1 MRSMTGFGCGEAE
14 LDGNKLT
21 CELRALN
28 HRFLDVRVRMPDDLA
43 SHAFFVEQLARERLS
58 RGRFDIGV
66 RLEDGGGVT
75 RFSAARARVV
85 YESLLRLRDELAPG
99 TEVPVAAL
107 ASLPQLLVDSTRA
120 SSTGLEQALVHAF
133 AFALARLDEMRARE
147 GHALGRELADRLTVL
162 RGLTETAKTLSHG
175 AAERQLARLRERVGR
190 LLSDMAHVTPDA
202 GRLETELALMAD
214 RSDVTEELVRLA
226 SHFDQ
231 FEALLAD
238 PAPVGRRLEFLLQE
252 MSREANT
259 LGSKSQDVRLSH
271 LVVDIKSQLEKIRE
285 QVQNVE

>member
-14 LDGNKLT
+14 LDGGKLT
-21 CELRALN
+21 CDLRALN
-28 HRFLDVRVRMPDDLA
+28 HRFLDVRVRMPDELA
-43 SHAFFVEQLARERLS
+43 AHAFYVEQLARERLS

-66 RLEDGGGVT
+66 RLEDSSGGA
-75 RFSAARARVV
+75 RFSLSKARSV
-85 YESLLRLRDELAPG
+85 YESLLKLRDELAPG

-107 ASLPQLLVDSTRA
+107 AALPQLLVDSSR
-120 SSTGLEQALVHAF
+120 SSSQGVEQSLTGAF
-133 AFALARLDEMRARE
+133 ASALGRLDEMRERE
-147 GHALGRELADRLTVL
+147 GQALSRELAERLTNL
-162 RGLTETAKTLSHG
+162 RALSQQAKTLSHG
-175 AAERQLARLRERVGR
+175 AAERQLVRLRERVGR
-190 LLSDMAHVTPDA
+190 LLDGTVTSPDP

-231 FEALLAD
+231 FEGLLAD
-238 PAPVGRRLEFLLQE
+238 NAPVGRRLEFLLQE

-259 LGSKSQDVRLSH
+259 LGSKSQDVKLSH

>member
-28 HRFLDVRVRMPDDLA
+28 HRFLDVRVRMPEELI
-43 SHAFFVEQLARERLS
+43 SHAFYVEQLARERLS
-58 RGRFDIGV
+58 RGRFDVGI
-66 RLEDGGGVT
+66 RLEDSGGSA
-75 RFSAARARVV
+75 RFSSARARAV
-85 YESLLRLRDELAPG
+85 YQSLLDLRDELAPG
-99 TEVPVAAL
+99 TEVPVSAL
-107 ASLPQLLVDSTRA
+107 ASLPQLLVDNSRA
-120 SSTGLEQALVHAF
+120 SSEGTERALTGAF
-133 AFALARLDEMRARE
+133 AAALSRLDEMREREGQALARE
-147 GHALGRELADRLTVL
+147 LGERLGNL
-162 RGLTETAKTLSHG
+162 RQLCEQAKQLSHG
-175 AAERQLARLRERVGR
+175 AAERQLGRLRERVTR
-190 LLSDMAHVTPDA
+190 LLAEVTGGSPDT

-231 FEALLAD
+231 FAALLTCGE
-238 PAPVGRRLEFLLQE
+238 PVGRRMEFLLQE

-259 LGSKSQDVRLSH
+259 LGSKSQDVKLSH

>member
-1 MRSMTGFGCGEAE
+1 MRSMTGFGCGEAD

-28 HRFLDVRVRMPDDLA
+28 HRFLDVRVRMPDELA
-43 SHAFFVEQLARERLS
+43 SHAFFVEQLAREHLS

-66 RLEDGGGVT
+66 RLDESGNAL
-75 RFSAARARVV
+75 RFSTTRARAV
-85 YESLLRLRDELAPG
+85 YESLLQLRDELAPG

-107 ASLPQLLVDSTRA
+107 ASLPQLLMQDSSRA
-120 SSTGLEQALVHAF
+120 TSASLEQALSGAF
-133 AFALARLDEMRARE
+133 TAALARLDEMREREGQALARE
-147 GHALGRELADRLTVL
+147 LSERLESLRTLAA
-162 RGLTETAKTLSHG
+162 EAKTLCQG
-175 AAERQLARLRERVGR
+175 AAERQLERLRERVGR
-190 LLSDMAHVTPDA
+190 LLEGASASPDP
-202 GRLETELALMAD
+202 GRLETELALIAD

-231 FEALLAD
+231 FAALLRDA
-238 PAPVGRRLEFLLQE
+238 APVGRRLEFLLQE

-259 LGSKSQDVRLSH
+259 LGSKSQDVKLSH

>member
-58 RGRFDIGV
+58 RGRFDIGL
-66 RLEDGGGVT
+66 RLDDSGAAT
-75 RFSAARARVV
+75 RFSPQRARAV
-85 YESLLRLRDELAPG
+85 YESLLKLRDELAPG
-99 TEVPVAAL
+99 TDVPVAAL
-107 ASLPQLLVDSTRA
+107 ASLPQLLIDTSR
-120 SSTGLEQALVHAF
+120 SSSQGLEQALVTAF
-133 AFALARLDEMRARE
+133 AAALARLDEMRERE
-147 GHALGRELADRLTVL
+147 GQALGRELAERLTAL
-162 RGLTETAKTLSHG
+162 RALSQTAKVLSHG
-175 AAERQLARLRERVGR
+175 SAERQLGRLRERVGR
-190 LLSDMAHVTPDA
+190 LLEGASASPDP

-238 PAPVGRRLEFLLQE
+238 PAPIGRRLEFLLQE

-259 LGSKSQDVRLSH
+259 LGSKSQDVKLSH

>member
-28 HRFLDVRVRMPDDLA
+28 HRFLDVRVRMPEELA
-43 SHAFFVEQLARERLS
+43 SQAFFVEHLARERLS

-66 RLEDGGGVT
+66 RLAEGGGT
-75 RFSAARARVV
+75 ARFSPLRARAV
-85 YESLLRLRDELAPG
+85 YESLLELRDELAPG
-99 TEVPVAAL
+99 TEVPISAL
-107 ASLPQLLVDSTRA
+107 ACLPQLLVEAPRVDVR
-120 SSTGLEQALVHAF
+120 GIEEALLNAF
-133 AFALARLDEMRARE
+133 SAALARLDEMRARE
-147 GHALGRELADRLTVL
+147 GQALARELGERLGVL
-162 RGLTETAKTLSHG
+162 RTLSASAKALSHG
-175 AAERQLARLRERVGR
+175 SAERQLTRLRERVTR
-190 LLSDMAHVTPDA
+190 LLSDIASSPAST
-202 GRLETELALMAD
+202 RLEPELALMAD

-238 PAPVGRRLEFLLQE
+238 PTPVGRRLEFLLQE
-252 MSREANT
+252 MSRETNT
-259 LGSKSQDVRLSH
+259 LGSKSQDVKLSH

>member
-14 LDGNKLT
+14 LDGSKLT

-28 HRFLDVRVRMPDDLA
+28 HRFLDVRVRMPDELA
-43 SHAFFVEQLARERLS
+43 AHAFFLEQLARERLA

-66 RLEDGGGVT
+66 RLDDSGGGA
-75 RFSAARARVV
+75 RFSLSKARIV
-85 YESLLRLRDELAPG
+85 YESLLKLRDELAPG
-99 TEVPVAAL
+99 SEVPVAAL
-107 ASLPQLLVDSTRA
+107 ASLPQLLVDSSRSSGQGVEQTLTRA
-120 SSTGLEQALVHAF
+120 FVS
-133 AFALARLDEMRARE
+133 
-147 GHALGRELADRLTVL
+147 ALGRLEEMRQREGQALSRELAERLANL
-162 RGLTETAKTLSHG
+162 RALAQAAKGLSHG
-175 AAERQLARLRERVGR
+175 AAERQLLRLRERVGR
-190 LLSDMAHVTPDA
+190 LLSDAITSPDP

-238 PAPVGRRLEFLLQE
+238 QEPVGRRLEFLLQE

-259 LGSKSQDVRLSH
+259 LGSKSQDVKLSH

>member
-14 LDGNKLT
+14 LDGSKLT

-28 HRFLDVRVRMPDDLA
+28 HRFLDVRVRMPDELLA
-43 SHAFFVEQLARERLS
+43 HAFYVEQLARERLS

-66 RLEDGGGVT
+66 RLDDNGGGA
-75 RFSAARARVV
+75 RFSLSKARSV
-85 YESLLRLRDELAPG
+85 YESLLKVRDELAPG

-107 ASLPQLLVDSTRA
+107 AALPQLLVDTSR
-120 SSTGLEQALVHAF
+120 SSSQGVEQGLSSAFSVALT
-133 AFALARLDEMRARE
+133 RLDEMRLRE
-147 GHALGRELADRLTVL
+147 GEALSRELAERLTKL
-162 RGLTETAKTLSHG
+162 RALSQDAKTLSHG
-175 AAERQLARLRERVGR
+175 AAERQLGRLRERVGR
-190 LLSDMAHVTPDA
+190 LLSDAVTSPDP

-214 RSDVTEELVRLA
+214 RSDVTEELVRLG

-231 FEALLAD
+231 FEALLAEQ
-238 PAPVGRRLEFLLQE
+238 APVGRRLEFLLQE

-259 LGSKSQDVRLSH
+259 LGSKSQDVKLSH
-271 LVVDIKSQLEKIRE
+271 LVVNIKSELEKIRE

>member
-14 LDGNKLT
+14 LDGHKLT

-28 HRFLDVRVRMPDDLA
+28 HRFLDVRVRMPDELV
-43 SHAFFVEQLARERLS
+43 SQAFYVEQLARERLS

-66 RLEDGGGVT
+66 RLEDSGGT
-75 RFSAARARVV
+75 ARFSTARARAV
-85 YESLLRLRDELAPG
+85 YQSLLQLRDELAPG

-107 ASLPQLLVDSTRA
+107 ASLPQLLIDTSRA
-120 SSTGLEQALVHAF
+120 DGQGTEQALTGAF
-133 AFALARLDEMRARE
+133 AIALSRLDEMRERE
-147 GHALGRELADRLTVL
+147 GQALARELAERLTTL
-162 RGLTETAKTLSHG
+162 RQLCVQAKLLSQG
-175 AAERQLARLRERVGR
+175 AAERQLTRLRERVTR
-190 LLSDMAHVTPDA
+190 LLGEVNGGNPDA
-202 GRLETELALMAD
+202 SRLETELALMAD
-214 RSDVTEELVRLA
+214 RSDVTEELVRLG

-231 FEALLAD
+231 FEGLLSSAE
-238 PAPVGRRLEFLLQE
+238 PVGRRMEFLLQE

-259 LGSKSQDVRLSH
+259 LGSKSQDVKLSH

>member
-28 HRFLDVRVRMPDDLA
+28 HRFLDVRVRMPDELA
-43 SHAFFVEQLARERLS
+43 AHGFFVEQIARERLS

-66 RLEDGGGVT
+66 RLDEGAGT
-75 RFSAARARVV
+75 ARFSTTRARAV

-99 TEVPVAAL
+99 TEVPVAVL
-107 ASLPQLLVDSTRA
+107 ASVPQLLVDSSH
-120 SSTGLEQALVHAF
+120 SSKHGLEHALTSAF
-133 AFALARLDEMRARE
+133 EAALGRLDQMREREGQALARELGERLA
-147 GHALGRELADRLTVL
+147 ALRELAN
-162 RGLTETAKTLSHG
+162 GAKALSHG
-175 AAERQLARLRERVGR
+175 SAERQLARLRERVAR
-190 LLSDMAHVTPDA
+190 LLSEAAMSPDA

-231 FEALLAD
+231 FLALLGDAT
-238 PAPVGRRLEFLLQE
+238 PIGRRLEFLLQE

-259 LGSKSQDVRLSH
+259 LGSKSQDVKLSH

>member
-14 LDGNKLT
+14 LDGHKLT

-28 HRFLDVRVRMPDDLA
+28 HRFLDVRVRLPEDLA
-43 SHAFFVEQLARERLS
+43 AQGFFVEQLARERLS

-66 RLEDGGGVT
+66 RLEDSNVGS
-75 RFSAARARVV
+75 RFSSARARAV
-85 YESLLRLRDELAPG
+85 YQSLLALRDELAPG

-107 ASLPQLLVDSTRA
+107 ASLPQLLVDSPQR
-120 SSTGLEQALVHAF
+120 SPQGLEEALQRAF
-133 AFALARLDEMRARE
+133 DVAVEHLDEMRTRE
-147 GHALGRELADRLTVL
+147 GGALARELAERLNAL
-162 RGLTETAKTLSHG
+162 RQLTQEAKKLSHG
-175 AAERQLARLRERVGR
+175 AAERQLARLRERVQR
-190 LLSDMAHVTPDA
+190 LLVDSAASPDA

-238 PAPVGRRLEFLLQE
+238 TAPVGRRLEFLLQE

-259 LGSKSQDVRLSH
+259 LGSKSQDVKLSH

>member
-28 HRFLDVRVRMPDDLA
+28 HRFLDVRVRMPEELI
-43 SHAFFVEQLARERLS
+43 SHAFFMEQLARERLA

-66 RLEDGGGVT
+66 RLERGSVFAMFPVE
-75 RFSAARARVV
+75 RARAV
-85 YESLLRLRDELAPG
+85 YSALLELRDELAPG
-99 TEVPVAAL
+99 TEVPISTL
-107 ASLPQLLVDSTRA
+107 TSFPQLLTQVVGSNGRA
-120 SSTGLEQALVHAF
+120 LEQGLNRAF
-133 AFALARLDEMRARE
+133 SAAVARLDEMRSRE
-147 GHALGRELADRLTVL
+147 GLALGRELRERVQAL
-162 RGLTETAKTLSHG
+162 RALTEQAKALSQH

-190 LLSDMAHVTPDA
+190 LLETTSASPDSA
-202 GRLETELALMAD
+202 RLETELALLAD

-231 FEALLAD
+231 FESLLGLEE
-238 PAPVGRRLEFLLQE
+238 PIGRRLEFLLQE
-252 MSREANT
+252 MAREANT
-259 LGSKSQDVRLSH
+259 LGSKSQDTKLSY

>member
-28 HRFLDVRVRMPDDLA
+28 HRFLDVRVRMPDELA

-66 RLEDGGGVT
+66 RLEDGGGVP
-75 RFSAARARVV
+75 RFSPTRARAL
-85 YESLLRLRDELAPG
+85 YESLLKLRDELAPG

-107 ASLPQLLVDSTRA
+107 ASLPQLLVEAPRTNNQ
-120 SSTGLEQALVHAF
+120 GLEATLQAAF
-133 AFALARLDEMRARE
+133 AAALARLDEMRTRE
-147 GHALGRELADRLTVL
+147 GNALGRELSERVRAL
-162 RGLTETAKTLSHG
+162 RGLCQDAKALSQG
-175 AAERQLARLRERVGR
+175 AAERQLSRLRERVSR
-190 LLSDMAHVTPDA
+190 LLEGATANPDPA
-202 GRLETELALMAD
+202 RLETELALMAD
-214 RSDVTEELVRLA
+214 RSDVTEEIVRLA

-238 PAPVGRRLEFLLQE
+238 PEPIGRRLEFLLQE

-259 LGSKSQDVRLSH
+259 LGSKSQDVKLSH

>member
-28 HRFLDVRVRMPDDLA
+28 HRFLDVRVRMPEELQ

-66 RLEDGGGVT
+66 RLDDAGSAV
-75 RFSAARARVV
+75 RFSATRARAV
-85 YESLLRLRDELAPG
+85 YQSLLELRDELAPG
-99 TEVPVAAL
+99 TQVPVAAL
-107 ASLPQLLVDSTRA
+107 ASLPDLLVEARRA
-120 SSTGLEQALVHAF
+120 STQGLEEALDASFNAALSRLNAMREREGQALS
-133 AFALARLDEMRARE
+133 
-147 GHALGRELADRLTVL
+147 RELLERLTSL
-162 RGLTETAKTLSHG
+162 RTLAADAKALSHG
-175 AAERQLARLRERVGR
+175 AAERQLSRLRERVGR
-190 LLSDMAHVTPDA
+190 LLADASALPDA
-202 GRLETELALMAD
+202 GRLETELALIAD

-231 FEALLAD
+231 FQALLGERE
-238 PAPVGRRLEFLLQE
+238 PVGRRLEFLLQE

-259 LGSKSQDVRLSH
+259 LGSKSQDVKLSH
-271 LVVDIKSQLEKIRE
+271 LVVEIKSQLEKVRE

>member
-28 HRFLDVRVRMPDDLA
+28 HRFLDVRVRMPEELA
-43 SHAFFVEQLARERLS
+43 SQAFYVEQLARERLS

-66 RLEDGGGVT
+66 RLEGGGRA
-75 RFSAARARVV
+75 RFSPSRARAV
-85 YESLLRLRDELAPG
+85 YESLLQLRDELAPG
-99 TEVPVAAL
+99 TEVPVASL
-107 ASLPQLLVDSTRA
+107 ACLPQLLLDTSHANVQ
-120 SSTGLEQALVHAF
+120 GLEEALQAAF
-133 AFALARLDEMRARE
+133 SAAVMRLDEMRSRE
-147 GHALGRELADRLTVL
+147 GHALARELVERLGVL
-162 RGLTETAKTLSHG
+162 RQLSHEATTLSHG

-190 LLSDMAHVTPDA
+190 LLLEASASPDP

-214 RSDVTEELVRLA
+214 RSDVTEEIVRLS

-231 FEALLAD
+231 FQALLAD
-238 PAPVGRRLEFLLQE
+238 SEPVGRRLEFLLQE

>member
-14 LDGNKLT
+14 VEGNKLT

-28 HRFLDVRVRMPDDLA
+28 HRFLDVRVRVPEDLA
-43 SHAFFVEQLARERLS
+43 AHAFFVEQLARERLS

-66 RLEDGGGVT
+66 RLGENANAAQ
-75 RFSAARARVV
+75 FSVKRARAV
-85 YESLLRLRDELAPG
+85 YEGLLQLRDQLAPG
-99 TEVPVAAL
+99 TDVPVAAL
-107 ASLPQLLVDSTRA
+107 ASMPQLFLTPAA
-120 SSTGLEQALVHAF
+120 SGQSAGLEEALVRAF
-133 AFALARLDEMRARE
+133 SAALTRLDEMREREGVALARE
-147 GHALGRELADRLTVL
+147 LRERLLTL
-162 RGLTETAKTLSHG
+162 RGLAAEAKTLSQG
-175 AAERQLARLRERVGR
+175 AAERQLGRLRERVAR
-190 LLSDMAHVTPDA
+190 LLEAAPTAPDPA
-202 GRLETELALMAD
+202 RLETELALMAD
-214 RSDVTEELVRLA
+214 RSDVTEELVRLD

-231 FEALLAD
+231 FDALLAD

-259 LGSKSQDVRLSH
+259 LGSKSQDVKLSH

>member
-28 HRFLDVRVRMPDDLA
+28 HRFLDVRVRMPEELA

-58 RGRFDIGV
+58 RGRFDVGV
-66 RLEDGGGVT
+66 RLDDGGGVA
-75 RFSAARARVV
+75 RFSAARARAV
-85 YESLLRLRDELAPG
+85 YQSLLELRDELAPG
-99 TEVPVAAL
+99 TDVPVAAL
-107 ASLPQLLVDSTRA
+107 ASLPQLLVEGPRT
-120 SSTGLEQALVHAF
+120 SSHGLELALQQAFGA
-133 AFALARLDEMRARE
+133 ALARLDEMRRREGQALARE
-147 GHALGRELADRLTVL
+147 LGERLSALRALASA
-162 RGLTETAKTLSHG
+162 AKKLSDG
-175 AAERQLARLRERVGR
+175 AAERQLSRLRERVGR
-190 LLSDMAHVTPDA
+190 LLSDMPSSPDP

-214 RSDVTEELVRLA
+214 RSDVTEELVRLG

-231 FEALLAD
+231 FEALLAELE
-238 PAPVGRRLEFLLQE
+238 PVGRRLEFLLQE

-259 LGSKSQDVRLSH
+259 LGSKSQDVKLSH

>member
-28 HRFLDVRVRMPDDLA
+28 HRFLDVRVRMPEELA
-43 SHAFFVEQLARERLS
+43 SHAFFMEQLARERLS
-58 RGRFDIGV
+58 RGRFDVGV
-66 RLEDGGGVT
+66 RFEDGGGVA
-75 RFSAARARVV
+75 RFSPARARAVF
-85 YESLLRLRDELAPG
+85 ESLLQLRDELAPG
-99 TEVPVAAL
+99 TEVPIAAL
-107 ASLPQLLVDSTRA
+107 ASLPQLLVEAPRSSTR
-120 SSTGLEQALVHAF
+120 GLEEALKQAF
-133 AFALARLDEMRARE
+133 AGALSRLDEMRSRE
-147 GHALGRELADRLTVL
+147 GHALARELSERLTAL
-162 RGLTETAKTLSHG
+162 RALAASAHSLGQG
-175 AAERQLARLRERVGR
+175 AAERQLARLRERIGR
-190 LLSDMAHVTPDA
+190 LLSDGAAAPDP

-214 RSDVTEELVRLA
+214 RSDVTEELVRLG

-238 PAPVGRRLEFLLQE
+238 PEPIGRRMEFLLQE
-252 MSREANT
+252 MSRETNT
-259 LGSKSQDVRLSH
+259 LGSKSQDIKLSH

>member
-1 MRSMTGFGCGEAE
+1 MRSMTGFGCGEAD
-14 LDGNKLT
+14 LDGHKLT

-28 HRFLDVRVRMPDDLA
+28 HRFLDVRIRMPDDLQ

-66 RLEDGGGVT
+66 RLEDGSAAA
-75 RFSAARARVV
+75 RFSPARARAV
-85 YESLLRLRDELAPG
+85 YESLLALRDELAPG
-99 TEVPVAAL
+99 TDVPVAAL
-107 ASLPQLLVDSTRA
+107 ASLPQLLVDSTRN
-120 SSTGLEQALVHAF
+120 GPRGVEQALLSAF
-133 AFALARLDEMRARE
+133 TSALTRLDEMRARE
-147 GHALGRELADRLTVL
+147 GQSLSRELAERLQIL
-162 RGLTETAKTLSHG
+162 EQLTAQARELSQG
-175 AAERQLARLRERVGR
+175 AAERQLLRLRERVTR
-190 LLSDMAHVTPDA
+190 LLADSAVCPDA

-214 RSDVTEELVRLA
+214 RSDVTEELVRLT

-231 FEALLAD
+231 FRSLLSDAE
-238 PAPVGRRLEFLLQE
+238 PVGRRLEFLLQE

-259 LGSKSQDVRLSH
+259 LGSKSQDVKLSH

>member
-28 HRFLDVRVRMPDDLA
+28 HRFLDVRVRMPDELA
-43 SHAFFVEQLARERLS
+43 SHAFYVEQVARERLS

-66 RLEDGGGVT
+66 RLDDSGNAV
-75 RFSAARARVV
+75 RFSTTRARAV
-85 YESLLRLRDELAPG
+85 YESLLQLRDELAPG

-107 ASLPQLLVDSTRA
+107 ASLPQLLLMDGGRA
-120 SSTGLEQALVHAF
+120 TSAGLEQALSRAF
-133 AFALARLDEMRARE
+133 NAALARLDEMREREGQALARE
-147 GHALGRELADRLTVL
+147 LSERLQNLRTLAS
-162 RGLTETAKTLSHG
+162 EAKALSHG
-175 AAERQLARLRERVGR
+175 AAERQLERLRERVGR
-190 LLSDMAHVTPDA
+190 LLDGASTSPDP
-202 GRLETELALMAD
+202 GRLETELALIAD

-231 FEALLAD
+231 FAALLAD
-238 PAPVGRRLEFLLQE
+238 AEPVGRRLEFLLQE

-259 LGSKSQDVRLSH
+259 LGSKSQDVRLAH